1 MESRPKLT
9 ECPVCEQIILPA
21 DLVQRLK
28 DRIKEMQ
35 EIKVLVEKVATA
47 KTTMHTK
54 ASLLNQTQKEA
65 CEKLKTLGTALKAS
79 MLGEITSLSINW
91 GGFQQTIIRLRTFR
105 LY

>member
-1 MESRPKLT
+1 MPLSEFGLDAKAYVESRPKLT

-47 KTTMHTK
+47 
-54 ASLLNQTQKEA
+54 A
-65 CEKLKTLGTALKAS
+65 
-79 MLGEITSLSINW
+79 
-91 GGFQQTIIRLRTFR
+91 
-105 LY
+105 